1 MVNQN
6 SPISDEKHLV
16 VRRGRVDSVD
26 LYEVKENEL
35 ELLEKGSP
43 ATLQLNFAIFLF
55 SIAATAIIAL
65 ATTDFKYQIVET
77 IFTFISVIGV
87 LMGAYLM
94 ISWWRTKTSIAVVI
108 QIIKNRITEESE
120 EPSDNNSK
128 PPAPNTPNNDQAPT
142 G

>member
-1 MVNQN
+1 MENQN
-6 SPISDEKHLV
+6 APLSDEKPLR

-55 SIAATAIIAL
+55 SIASTCIVTL
-65 ATTDFKYQIVET
+65 TTTTFKWKQVESV
-77 IFTFISVIGV
+77 FTFASVIGV
-87 LMGAYLM
+87 LMGTYLL
-94 ISWWRTKTSIAVVI
+94 ISWFRTKTSISSVI
-108 QIIKNRITEESE
+108 ACIKDRIKE
-120 EPSDNNSK
+120 EP
-128 PPAPNTPNNDQAPT
+128 APLAPSASVEPKDKAKSNELPS

>member
-6 SPISDEKHLV
+6 SPLSDEKHLV

-35 ELLEKGSP
+35 ELLEKGAP
-43 ATLQLNFAIFLF
+43 ATLQLNFSIFLF
-55 SIAATAIIAL
+55 SIAITAIVAL
-65 ATTDFKYQIVET
+65 ATTTFKWPIVET

-94 ISWWRTKTSIAVVI
+94 ISWWRTKESIAEVI
-108 QIIKNRITEESE
+108 RKIRNRITEEPVEAS
-120 EPSDNNSK
+120 STHAGK
-128 PPAPNTPNNDQAPT
+128 PISSGNDQSPT

>member
-1 MVNQN
+1 MVKHN
-6 SPISDEKHLV
+6 SPLSDEKQLI

-43 ATLQLNFAIFLF
+43 TTLQLNFAIFLF
-55 SIAATAIIAL
+55 SIALTCIIAL
-65 ATTDFKYQIVET
+65 ATTTFKWPIVES

-87 LMGAYLM
+87 LMGAYLL
-94 ISWWRTKTSIAVVI
+94 ISWWRKKTSIAEVI
-108 QIIKNRITEESE
+108 SRIKNRITEVPIPSSE
-120 EPSDNNSK
+120 APDAQPKKPDSDEL
-128 PPAPNTPNNDQAPT
+128 PY

>member
-1 MVNQN
+1 MVKHN
-6 SPISDEKHLV
+6 SSMSDEKHLV

-55 SIAATAIIAL
+55 SIALTCIVSL
-65 ATTDFKYQIVET
+65 ATTTFKWPIIES
-77 IFTFISVIGV
+77 IFTFSSVIGI
-87 LMGAYLM
+87 LMGAYLL
-94 ISWWRTKTSIAVVI
+94 ISWWRTRTSIAEVI
-108 QIIKNRITEESE
+108 ARIKNRISE
-120 EPSDNNSK
+120 EPIGVPVAPLANNT
-128 PPAPNTPNNDQAPT
+128 APNDDQMPR

>member
-1 MVNQN
+1 MVGHN
-6 SPISDEKHLV
+6 SPLSDEKQLV

-55 SIAATAIIAL
+55 SIAITAIVAL
-65 ATTDFKYQIVET
+65 ATTTFKWPIVET
-77 IFTFISVIGV
+77 IFTFVAVVGI
-87 LMGAYLM
+87 LMGGYLI
-94 ISWWRTKTSIAVVI
+94 ISWWRTRSSILKVI
-108 QIIKNRITEESE
+108 ETIKNRIVE
-120 EPSDNNSK
+120 EPVSATVDLATK
-128 PPAPNTPNNDQAPT
+128 TVAPESPEAPK

>member
-1 MVNQN
+1 MVKHN
-6 SPISDEKHLV
+6 SSISDEKHLV

-55 SIAATAIIAL
+55 SIALTCVVAL
-65 ATTDFKYQIVET
+65 ATTTFKWPIVQS
-77 IFTFISVIGV
+77 IFTFASVIGV
-87 LMGAYLM
+87 LMGSYLI
-94 ISWWRTKTSIAVVI
+94 ISWWRTRTSIAEVI
-108 QIIKNRITEESE
+108 SRIKKRINE
-120 EPSDNNSK
+120 EPLSALEPSSESGNVPANNE
-128 PPAPNTPNNDQAPT
+128 APH